1 MVKLFGVTDTIY
13 DSNGDV
19 VINATRARV
28 TKEDNGDFYLELECG
43 LEYANDITA
52 GRQVVVPTPQGEQ
65 AFRLRQVVK
74 NKNKIIAKAWH
85 VFYDSQNYLIEDSY
99 VVNKNANDA
108 LDHLN
113 NSTDNISPFTTISDV
128 PTVNSYRCV
137 RTSLADAIAT
147 VVSRWGGHL
156 TRDNWQIGLRTSI
169 GSDNGVN
176 IQYRKNLENI
186 EASYDWEDVC
196 TKLLPVGSDGI
207 TLEQV
212 YVYSE
217 TQYDIPYTKCVTFSQ
232 DINPEDYES
241 EDAYNLAL
249 QEDLLAQ
256 ATAYVNAHFLP
267 QVNYTLKAT
276 PERIT
281 DIGDTIVVSDE
292 RLGVDITTTVI
303 AYTYDCI
310 LDHYKELQFGNFKP
324 TLSGLT
330 NAIQEQTQTAIT
342 ESNTVLQATLTNEL
356 EEATASIKNQMSNSY
371 VIYDGN
377 QILIVDRLPK
387 EDATYCIL
395 INDGGIGFSSTGING
410 TFNSAWTI
418 DGTLNMQNIN
428 VINLTADLIKGGTL
442 KLGSNLNEYGQL
454 EVYDEANTLIAQLN
468 KDGLKMYGQDGSYIV
483 INNEV
488 GFAGYDRLGNE
499 IYWVSEDEFHQRKA
513 VVEEEITLC
522 NKLRFI
528 AMEYYDANDELQNDG
543 IGLVSVYDE
552 GDANRPVNMMTYR
565 QASNYT
571 WAQLSNR
578 NWG

>member
-52 GRQVVVPTPQGEQ
+52 GRQVVAPTPQGEQ

-241 EDAYNLAL
+241 EDAFNLAL

-256 ATAYVNAHFLP
+256 ATAYVNSHCLP

-276 PERIT
+276 PERLT

-310 LDHYKELQFGNFKP
+310 LEQYKELQFGNFKP

-356 EEATASIKNQMSNSY
+356 EQATASIKNQMSDSY

-387 EDATYCIL
+387 EDATNCIL
-395 INDGGIGFSSTGING
+395 INNGGIGFSSTGING
-410 TFNSAWTI
+410 TFN
-418 DGTLNMQNIN
+418 
-428 VINLTADLIKGGTL
+428 
-442 KLGSNLNEYGQL
+442 
-454 EVYDEANTLIAQLN
+454 
-468 KDGLKMYGQDGSYIV
+468 
-483 INNEV
+483 
-488 GFAGYDRLGNE
+488 
-499 IYWVSEDEFHQRKA
+499 
-513 VVEEEITLC
+513 
-522 NKLRFI
+522 
-528 AMEYYDANDELQNDG
+528 
-543 IGLVSVYDE
+543 
-552 GDANRPVNMMTYR
+552 
-565 QASNYT
+565 
-571 WAQLSNR
+571 
-578 NWG
+578 

>member
-43 LEYANDITA
+43 LEYVNDITA

-256 ATAYVNAHFLP
+256 ATAYVNAHCLP

-310 LDHYKELQFGNFKP
+310 LDQYKELQFGNFKP

-356 EEATASIKNQMSNSY
+356 EQATASIKNQMSDSY

-387 EDATYCIL
+387 EDATNCIL
-395 INDGGIGFSSTGING
+395 INNGGIGFSSTGING

>member
-52 GRQVVVPTPQGEQ
+52 GRQVVAPTPQGEQ

-186 EASYDWEDVC
+186 EASYDWGDVC

-241 EDAYNLAL
+241 EDAFNLAL

-256 ATAYVNAHFLP
+256 ATAYVNAHCLP

-276 PERIT
+276 PERLT

-292 RLGVDITTTVI
+292 RLGVDVTTTVI

-310 LDHYKELQFGNFKP
+310 LDQYKELQFGNFKP

-356 EEATASIKNQMSNSY
+356 EQATASIKNQMSDSY

-387 EDATYCIL
+387 EDATNCIL
-395 INDGGIGFSSTGING
+395 INNGGIGFSSTGING

-499 IYWVSEDEFHQRKA
+499 IYWVSEDEFHQRKS

-528 AMEYYDANDELQNDG
+528 AMEYYDANDVLQNDG

>member
-52 GRQVVVPTPQGEQ
+52 GRQVVAPTPQGEQ

-128 PTVNSYRCV
+128 PTVNSYRCI

-256 ATAYVNAHFLP
+256 ATAYVNAHCLP

-276 PERIT
+276 PERLA

-310 LDHYKELQFGNFKP
+310 LDQYKELQFGNFKP

-356 EEATASIKNQMSNSY
+356 EQATASIKNQMSDSY

-387 EDATYCIL
+387 EDATNCIL
-395 INDGGIGFSSTGING
+395 INNGGIGFSSTGING

>member
-52 GRQVVVPTPQGEQ
+52 GRQVVAPTPQGEQ

-256 ATAYVNAHFLP
+256 ATAYVNAHCLP

-276 PERIT
+276 PERLT

-310 LDHYKELQFGNFKP
+310 LDQYKELQFGNFKP

-356 EEATASIKNQMSNSY
+356 EQATASIKNQMSDSY

-387 EDATYCIL
+387 EDATNCIL
-395 INDGGIGFSSTGING
+395 INNGGIGFSSTGING

-571 WAQLSNR
+571 WGQLANR

>member
-52 GRQVVVPTPQGEQ
+52 GRQVVAPTPQGEQ

-186 EASYDWEDVC
+186 EASYDWGDVC

-241 EDAYNLAL
+241 EDAFNLAL

-256 ATAYVNAHFLP
+256 ATAYVNSHCLP

-276 PERIT
+276 PERLT

-310 LDHYKELQFGNFKP
+310 LEQYKELQFGNFKP

-356 EEATASIKNQMSNSY
+356 EQATASIKNQMSDSY

-387 EDATYCIL
+387 EDATNCIL
-395 INDGGIGFSSTGING
+395 INNGGIGFSSTGING

-528 AMEYYDANDELQNDG
+528 AMEYYNANDVLQNDG

>member
-52 GRQVVVPTPQGEQ
+52 GRQVVAPTPQGEQ

-256 ATAYVNAHFLP
+256 ATAYVNAHCLP

-276 PERIT
+276 PERLT

-310 LDHYKELQFGNFKP
+310 LDQYKELQFGNFKP

-356 EEATASIKNQMSNSY
+356 EQATASIKNQMSDSY

-387 EDATYCIL
+387 EDATNCVL
-395 INDGGIGFSSTGING
+395 INNGGIGFSSTGING

-528 AMEYYDANDELQNDG
+528 AMEYYDANDVLQNDG

-571 WAQLSNR
+571 WGQLANR